1 MIVIYFTLILLSGLL
16 GLYTLK
22 SCFISFNSRPLPP
35 GPPPRPIIGNLFD
48 FPKPGAK
55 EWEHWLKHKDLYDT
69 PGVKVSETGFSG
81 PISSLA
87 TMGQT
92 VIILNKP
99 EVAFDLMEKRSAIHS
114 SRPQAVFSADLVNW
128 KRAVTINGDAAVV
141 RTHRKYMTSLLGSKN
156 AILNL
161 HPQLD
166 LGARQFL
173 LQTLQHPNSLIENI
187 RRYLDSWP
195 DIGKYG
201 REVTD
206 PNASVTGAQILD
218 IVYGYKVAPSGP
230 DSLVDMAEL
239 SGKQFSSAVQP
250 GMWAVDSVPILKYLP
265 AWFPGAGFQRTAR
278 EWRDA
283 LTTLAEKPYAFVL
296 HQRSKGKDV
305 DSYVSRHLDALD
317 RPVTPDEE
325 SVIKWTAAIIYGA
338 GADTTV
344 SALSTFF
351 LAMAKFPDVQRHA
364 QAELDLMVG
373 SRLPIMNDRPNLPYV
388 DALMKE
394 VMRWHPVA
402 PLGVPHMT
410 TEDDEYCGYR
420 IPKGAVLI
428 PNIWSFTHDPD
439 IYNEPMSFN
448 PVRFLQHQNGI
459 SPECDPQK
467 FVFGFKRRI
476 CPGRFLAEASLF
488 LTIAKSL
495 AVFDIAKGLEE
506 DGKEVDLPAGFS
518 TGIISHPSPFHVQ
531 VRPRS
536 EHAQGL
542 IRSVEAEEPW
552 SKGGFRGV

>member
-1 MIVIYFTLILLSGLL
+1 MGALVSDTGL
-16 GLYTLK
+16 
-22 SCFISFNSRPLPP
+22 
-35 GPPPRPIIGNLFD
+35 
-48 FPKPGAK
+48 
-55 EWEHWLKHKDLYDT
+55 
-69 PGVKVSETGFSG
+69 SG
-81 PISSLA
+81 PISSLV
-87 TMGQT
+87 TIGQT

-114 SRPQAVFSADLVNW
+114 SRPQGVFSADLVNW
-128 KRAVTINGDAAVV
+128 KRAVTISGDASMV
-141 RTHRKYMTSLLGSKN
+141 RTHRKYITNLLGSKN
-156 AILNL
+156 AISTL

-173 LQTLQHPNSLIENI
+173 LQTLQRPDSLIENI
-187 RRYLDSWP
+187 RR
-195 DIGKYG
+195 I
-201 REVTD
+201 
-206 PNASVTGAQILD
+206 TGAKILD

-230 DSLVDMAEL
+230 DSLVDMAER
-239 SGKQFSSAVQP
+239 SGIQFSSAVQP
-250 GMWAVDSVPILKYLP
+250 GMWAVDSVPIS
-265 AWFPGAGFQRTAR
+265 
-278 EWRDA
+278 
-283 LTTLAEKPYAFVL
+283 EKPYAFVL
-296 HQRSKGKDV
+296 HQRSKGKGV
-305 DSYVSRHLDALD
+305 DSYVSRHLDALG
-317 RPVTPDEE
+317 RPVTPEEE

-351 LAMAKFPDVQRHA
+351 LAMAKFPDIQRHA

-373 SRLPIMNDRPNLPYV
+373 SRLPTMADRPNLPYV

-402 PLGVPHMT
+402 PLAVPHMS

-428 PNIWSFTHDPD
+428 ANIWSFTHDPE

-448 PVRFLQHQNGI
+448 PDRFLQHENGI
-459 SPECDPQK
+459 APECDPQK
-467 FVFGFKRRI
+467 FVFGFGRRI

-495 AVFDIAKGLEE
+495 SVFDITKGLGV
-506 DGKEVDLPAGFS
+506 DGKEMDLPAEFS
-518 TGIISHPSPFHVQ
+518 TGVISHPSPFRIQ

-536 EHAQGL
+536 EHAQVL

-552 SKGGFRGV
+552 LKGDSEVFDDIKL